1 MRQSEID
8 EYLARLSR
16 QESSESNR
24 YGVLAVLVLDN
35 RDAERLM
42 FGFLRA
48 DGSSGDR
55 LILDVPGY
63 EKPVV
68 LESDRILAID
78 IPSQQISDEVLALGF
93 LRGIPTEER
102 REWLE
107 AYLHTALLD
116 LCDVLRGLFPGMTH
130 ERSLAI
136 RSCCRYDAL
145 RSDQWTV
152 IVRPSALHSG
162 GPVWCRVFIPDDGT
176 MEFGGLSQVGALWG
190 IQAPDS
196 ILEELGAAQKSVTVP
211 REWEQLPFQKIANAT
226 DKSLSVIVYDCGDS
240 LTGYVFVSRKV
251 FAPAS

>member
-1 MRQSEID
+1 MTPLEI
-8 EYLARLSR
+8 EERLGLLGR

-48 DGSSGDR
+48 DGSSSDR

-78 IPSQQISDEVLALGF
+78 IPSQRIADEALALGF
-93 LRGIPTEER
+93 LREIPSEKR
-102 REWLE
+102 KGWLE
-107 AYLHTALLD
+107 TYLHTALLD
-116 LCDVLRGLFPGMTH
+116 LYDVLRGSFPGMTH

-136 RSCCRYDAL
+136 RSRCRYDAL
-145 RSDQWTV
+145 RLDQWTV

-162 GPVWCRVFIPDDGT
+162 GPVQCRVFIPDDGT

-211 REWEQLPFQKIANAT
+211 RDWEQLPFQQITNAT
-226 DKSLSVIVYDCGDS
+226 DKSLSVIVYDRGDS
-240 LTGYVFVSRKV
+240 LTGYVFVSRKE
-251 FAPAS
+251 FAPAF